1 MLGNLKDLLGGN
13 LGDAGDLIGTLGK
26 VVTKAKPVDES
37 EATAAPAKENSGGL
51 LGGILDA
58 VTDGPTEIRV
68 IVLDGNGKEKRD
80 MAVPISIVR
89 TALDM
94 GADALNL
101 DEKFNPDTLITLLE
115 TRGKGLLFDF
125 DDPTDDDVIKIYLQ

>member
-1 MLGNLKDLLGGN
+1 MLGNLKGLLGD
-13 LGDAGDLIGTLGK
+13 DAGDLIGTLGK
-26 VVTKAKPVDES
+26 VVTKADPVPASKSTD
-37 EATAAPAKENSGGL
+37 APKKENSGL
-51 LGGILDA
+51 LGNIMSA
-58 VTDGPTEIRV
+58 VADGPTEIRI
-68 IVLDGNGKEKRD
+68 IVLDGAGKEKRD

-94 GADALNL
+94 GADALDL
-101 DEKFNPDTLITLLE
+101 DEKFNPDKLITLLE